1 MKKWSLRWLILLI
14 TLALSGLVIL
24 QLRWV
29 NEAIKLKEQRFDQSV
44 VEMMMTVSK
53 KIEMMDAL
61 NNMRPIMTPVK
72 ESNTIAITMRDSVDE
87 NMKPVQGDD
96 QMAKGYYIQKNID
109 IRQSQTILVNDVPPL
124 IPHEFKKII
133 HLGDKPDNYKGMI
146 VGNDT
151 VFFSDSLLND
161 YTYAFY
167 SSELNKYT
175 DVFRQLAFDM
185 LDIERPLEQRVDRI
199 KLDSLLEA
207 EMNIYGL
214 NTKYNYGIWE
224 SDQEKYILVS
234 DESKLPPALADAKYK
249 VGLFRTDPFYNN
261 GYLTID
267 FPNKSNYL
275 LRSMSLQLGSSLLFI
290 LLIVGGFAYT
300 IVTIL
305 RQKRLS
311 DMKTDFINN
320 MTHEL
325 KTPVATIS
333 LASEMIQR
341 ESKNYSSGSVK
352 KFADIIFDENK
363 RLAQQVDKVLQIA
376 ALEKEDYHFKKSSID
391 LHKLIA
397 TEAEK
402 FSFRIQNREGQIE
415 TQLNANEH
423 IIFGDELHLRN
434 IIDNLLDNADK
445 YTATKPAIKISTQ
458 NKNGSILIAVDDN
471 GIGMT
476 RDQQKKI
483 FEKFYRVNTGDLH
496 NVQGFGLGL
505 SYVKHVTEKHGG
517 EITVHST
524 PGNGSRFEIILPIEN
539 HKSKN

>member
-14 TLALSGLVIL
+14 TIALTGLVVL

-29 NEAIKLKEQRFDQSV
+29 NQTIKLKEQRFDQSV
-44 VEMMMTVSK
+44 VEMMMSVSK
-53 KIEMMDAL
+53 KIEMMDAVHR
-61 NNMRPIMTPVK
+61 MRPKMTPVK

-87 NMKPVQGDD
+87 NMRPVLGDD
-96 QMAKGYYIQKNID
+96 QIEKGYYIQKDID
-109 IRQSQTILVNDVPPL
+109 FKQSQTILVNDVPPL
-124 IPHEFKKII
+124 MPRETKKII
-133 HLGDKPDNYKGMI
+133 HLGDKPENYKGMI

-151 VFFSDSLLND
+151 VFLSDSLFND

-175 DVFRQLAFDM
+175 DVFRQLALDM
-185 LDIERPLEQRVDRI
+185 LEIERPLSQRIDQQ
-199 KLDSLLEA
+199 KLDSVLKS

-214 NTKYNYGIWE
+214 NTKYNYGVWE
-224 SDQEKYILVS
+224 SDRKQYILAS
-234 DESKLPPALADAKYK
+234 DEKKLPATLDDAKYK
-249 VGLFRTDPFYNN
+249 VGLFRTDPFFHN

-275 LRSMSLQLGSSLLFI
+275 LRSMSWQLGTSLLFI

-300 IVTIL
+300 IITIF

-341 ESKNYSSGSVK
+341 ESKNMAGTSVK
-352 KFADIIFDENK
+352 KFADIIFEENK

-376 ALEKEDYHFKKSSID
+376 ALEKEDYHFKRSSID

-397 TEAEK
+397 AEADK
-402 FSFRIQNREGQIE
+402 FSLRVQSREGQIE
-415 TQLNANEH
+415 TDLEATEH
-423 IIFGDELHLRN
+423 VFFGDELHLRN

-445 YTATKPAIKISTQ
+445 YTSSKPQIKISTYNQ
-458 NKNGSILIAVDDN
+458 NGSIVIGVEDN

-476 RDQQKKI
+476 KDQQKKI
-483 FEKFYRVNTGDLH
+483 FEKFYRANTGDLH

-505 SYVKHVTEKHGG
+505 SYVKHVTEKLGG
-517 EITVHST
+517 EITVQSALEK
-524 PGNGSRFEIILPIEN
+524 GSRFEIILPIEN